1 MAQWIERMH
10 SAPCSR
16 AYAGT
21 FVVLSA
27 NGAMSSSRIWHA
39 CDGQQQLER
48 VESLSGTPRTVY
60 RRNDEVR
67 TFLPQARVVRSD
79 RRDTSGLFPRV
90 PVVSGTSIAQFYTPR
105 LLGQER
111 VAGFVADVVWF
122 QPQDGMRFGYRI
134 WSERTSGLAVKLQTL
149 APDGRVL
156 EEPVTVREPLTR
168 PVVLVDDPATGRKVE
183 LVPRDLLEPLT
194 SARRET
200 RTSP

>member
-10 SAPCSR
+10 SASCSR

-90 PVVSGTSIAQFYTPR
+90 PVSSTES
-105 LLGQER
+105 
-111 VAGFVADVVWF
+111 
-122 QPQDGMRFGYRI
+122 
-134 WSERTSGLAVKLQTL
+134 
-149 APDGRVL
+149 
-156 EEPVTVREPLTR
+156 
-168 PVVLVDDPATGRKVE
+168 
-183 LVPRDLLEPLT
+183 
-194 SARRET
+194 
-200 RTSP
+200 